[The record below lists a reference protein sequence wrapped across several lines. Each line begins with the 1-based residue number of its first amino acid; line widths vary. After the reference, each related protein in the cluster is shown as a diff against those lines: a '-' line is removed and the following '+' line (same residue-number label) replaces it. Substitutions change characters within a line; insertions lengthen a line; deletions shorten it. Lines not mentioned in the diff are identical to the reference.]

1 MVHIQVFDLNRAVRG
16 PKQSAVTLSKTLF
29 PNMTEKLL
37 TECLL
42 SFNPWVLCKHVS
54 LI

>member
-1 MVHIQVFDLNRAVRG
+1 MVHIKVFDLNRAVRG
-16 PKQSAVTLSKTLF
+16 PKQNAVTLSKTLF
-29 PNMTEKLL
+29 PNI